1 MALTK
6 LRRCSCIAFL
16 VLLTTGCAGVQSGV
30 ATTTD
35 SGPAPLMLWK
45 VSSEARPAVGYILG
59 SIHLGKSTDS
69 QMDTAIREAYS
80 KSVALI
86 VEVDEDRYNPSEIQQ
101 LTMMKAAYPRGD
113 SIVNHVSED
122 TLALLHK
129 TFTKIG
135 LPVKHFLRF
144 KPWFLS
150 LTASVLVMTRA
161 GYSPDNGID
170 KQFIARARSE
180 KKPVGELES
189 PEYQIDVLSSLA
201 PKQDE
206 ENLRETLLHIDEIG
220 NEIDR
225 IVDAYF
231 SGDVLTMADIVSSG
245 DERPGVREYMEK
257 VMYSR
262 NKTMSQS
269 IDRLLMDP
277 GPYFIVVGVGHLVGE
292 RNLLN
297 HLKQKGY
304 GVSRVNPKGIPL
316 LTPEPK
322 DIP

>member
-1 MALTK
+1 MVLRK
-6 LRRCSCIAFL
+6 LQRFL
-16 VLLTTGCAGVQSGV
+16 GAVVTISLLTGCATVQHGTQS
-30 ATTTD
+30 TER

-45 VSSEARPAVGYILG
+45 VSSDKRPAVGYILG

-69 QMDTAIREAYS
+69 QMDTAVREAYTES
-80 KSVALI
+80 AALI

-113 SIVNHVSED
+113 SLVNHISQD
-122 TLALLHK
+122 TLALFDE

-170 KQFIARARSE
+170 KQFISRARAE
-180 KKPVGELES
+180 KKPIGELES
-189 PEYQIDVLSSLA
+189 PEYQIDVLSSLG

-206 ENLRETLLHIDEIG
+206 ENMRQTLLHIDEIG
-220 NEIDR
+220 AEIDR

-231 SGDVLTMADIVSSG
+231 SGDIEAMAKIVSSG
-245 DERPGVREYMEK
+245 GDNPGVREYMEK

-262 NKTMSQS
+262 NRTMAQS

-297 HLKQKGY
+297 HLRQKGY
-304 GVSRVNPKGIPL
+304 GISRVNPKGVP
-316 LTPEPK
+316 PEVADPK

>member
-1 MALTK
+1 MLLRK
-6 LRRCSCIAFL
+6 LQR
-16 VLLTTGCAGVQSGV
+16 LLGIVVAVSLITGCAAVQHGAQSPERL
-30 ATTTD
+30 
-35 SGPAPLMLWK
+35 GPAPLMLWK
-45 VSSEARPAVGYILG
+45 VSSENRPAVGYILG

-69 QMDTAIREAYS
+69 QMDTAVREAYTES
-80 KSVALI
+80 AALI

-113 SIVNHVSED
+113 SLVNHISQD
-122 TLALLHK
+122 TLALFDE

-170 KQFIARARSE
+170 KQFIARARAE
-180 KKPVGELES
+180 KKPIGELES
-189 PEYQIDVLSSLA
+189 PEYQIDVLSSLG

-206 ENLRETLLHIDEIG
+206 ENMRQTLLHIDEIG
-220 NEIDR
+220 AEIDK

-231 SGDVLTMADIVSSG
+231 SGDVEAMAQIVSSG
-245 DERPGVREYMEK
+245 DESPGVREYMEK

-262 NKTMSQS
+262 NKTMAQS

-304 GVSRVNPKGIPL
+304 GVSRVNPKGIP
-316 LTPEPK
+316 PVAPGPK

>member
-1 MALTK
+1 MVLIRVQRFLALAVTVS
-6 LRRCSCIAFL
+6 LM
-16 VLLTTGCAGVQSGV
+16 TGCASVQHGTKL
-30 ATTTD
+30 AEQ

-45 VSSEARPAVGYILG
+45 VSSDKRPAVGYILG
-59 SIHLGKSTDS
+59 SIHLGKNSDS
-69 QMDTAIREAYS
+69 QMDTAVREAYS
-80 KSVALI
+80 ESAALI
-86 VEVDEDRYNPSEIQQ
+86 VEVDEERYNSSEIQQ
-101 LTMMKAAYPRGD
+101 LTMMKAAYPRGE
-113 SIVNHVSED
+113 SLVNHVSKE
-122 TLALLHK
+122 TLSLFDE

-170 KQFIARARSE
+170 KQFIARARAE
-180 KKPVGELES
+180 KKPIGELES
-189 PEYQIDVLSSLA
+189 PEYQIDVLSSLG

-206 ENLRETLLHIDEIG
+206 ENMRQTLLHIDEIG
-220 NEIDR
+220 SEIDR
-225 IVDAYF
+225 IVNAYF
-231 SGDVLTMADIVSSG
+231 TGDVEAMAQIVSSG
-245 DERPGVREYMEK
+245 DESPGVREYMEK

-262 NKTMSQS
+262 NKTMAQS

-304 GVSRVNPKGIPL
+304 GVSRVNPKGIP
-316 LTPEPK
+316 PEHSVPK
-322 DIP
+322 DVP